1 MRRGFRERAQGKFTE
16 AVFEDIV
23 HMLAANL
30 FRALP
35 PSSHDTDNYDPE
47 EEEPTLEPAWPH
59 LQVRC
64 RTLARTRLCT
74 FTSKGSG

>member
-1 MRRGFRERAQGKFTE
+1 VQ
-16 AVFEDIV
+16 
-23 HMLAANL
+23 MLAANL

-59 LQVRC
+59 LQVRSRHC
-64 RTLARTRLCT
+64 DI
-74 FTSKGSG
+74 